1 MDVLRT
7 LPSWS
12 HLIYIFSILYMFN
25 KYIGLTLIVIKAF
38 NSKNKNIPRG
48 HVWVALICQKLG
60 LESSS
65 LLGPKANS
73 VAGPHLSCVV
83 HSSGPLIWDRGTFWT
98 HSASTSTP
106 PIVTPLGQVLQSV
119 RSYSELIL
127 LWLSVLIVSVWS
139 SFSQSSITQI
149 LIPRPHYRTALFA
162 SL

>member
-7 LPSWS
+7 LSSRS
-12 HLIYIFSILYMFN
+12 HLIYFFSILYMFN

-73 VAGPHLSCVV
+73 VAGPHLSCAV

-98 HSASTSTP
+98 HSA
-106 PIVTPLGQVLQSV
+106 
-119 RSYSELIL
+119 
-127 LWLSVLIVSVWS
+127 
-139 SFSQSSITQI
+139 
-149 LIPRPHYRTALFA
+149 
-162 SL
+162 